1 MPTDTS
7 SVSAADSKYNSA
19 GSLTKAATGS
29 SVMDKDAFLKL
40 LVTQFQYQDPLNPM
54 EDKEFVAQ
62 LAQFTSLEQSMAMN
76 ENLESLLALQQQQQG
91 LYAVNY
97 IGKEVLA
104 RGYGIS
110 VSDSGKTITN
120 VQYALETQ
128 AVKGFI
134 NILDSNNDII
144 ATRELPALSSGVHS
158 FKWDGRNSKGVM
170 VADGVYTLAISATD
184 AEGKPI
190 VADTQVGGIVKG
202 ISTYNGE
209 QYLTLSD
216 DRVVAIKNV
225 REILTPGTKDDETKK
240 EDETKKT

>member
-1 MPTDTS
+1 MPTE
-7 SVSAADSKYNSA
+7 SVSAADSKYASA
-19 GSLTKAATGS
+19 GSLTSAAAGS
-29 SVMDKDAFLKL
+29 GAMDKDAFLML

-76 ENLESLLALQQQQQG
+76 KNLESMLALQQSQQS

-110 VSDSGKTITN
+110 VGDGGKSVTS
-120 VQYALETQ
+120 VEYALDAS

-134 NILDSNNDII
+134 NILDSNNNII
-144 ATRELPALSSGVHS
+144 ATQTLPALGSGVHK
-158 FKWDGRNSKGVM
+158 FQWDGKDSSGQKVP
-170 VADGVYTLAISATD
+170 DGVYTIAISATD
-184 AEGKPI
+184 ANGELIIP
-190 VADTQVGGIVKG
+190 DTQVGGIVKG

-216 DRVVAIKNV
+216 GRVVAIKNV
-225 REILTPGTKDDETKK
+225 REVLTPEAKAETP
-240 EDETKKT
+240 